1 MCLIVLPRA
10 VAGSFVASLSSL
22 QRAANG
28 QYRSGS
34 PEETVPDREV
44 YEVNH
49 KRTFQLFWKWE
60 LLVWC

>member
-10 VAGSFVASLSSL
+10 VAGSFVASFSSL

-28 QYRSGS
+28 QHCSGS
-34 PEETVPDREV
+34 PEEMVPGREV

-49 KRTFQLFWKWE
+49 
-60 LLVWC
+60 